1 MRRKEEGSWSI
12 IRLECSH
19 TEDWDILFN
28 FLWYISQVET
38 QIQEQHE
45 ELLTI
50 LSFGLWFR
58 TIPACGLGSCCPW
71 SSLFAAK
78 GVEDNECVQ
87 C

>member
-1 MRRKEEGSWSI
+1 MRRKEEGSRSI

-19 TEDWDILFN
+19 TEDSDILFN
-28 FLWYISQVET
+28 FLWYISQWQYEVET

-78 GVEDNECVQ
+78 GVEDN
-87 C
+87 